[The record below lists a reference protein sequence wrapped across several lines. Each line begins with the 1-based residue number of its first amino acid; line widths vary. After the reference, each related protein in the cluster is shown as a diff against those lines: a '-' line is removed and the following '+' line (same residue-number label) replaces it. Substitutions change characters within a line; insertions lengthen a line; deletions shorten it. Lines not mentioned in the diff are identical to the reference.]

1 MSAKLLTILQ
11 VERRG
16 EESFEFDVSK
26 LTWSDTPTW
35 KINAS
40 VCRLLFLT
48 VDCTCMQR
56 QMAQADS
63 LCLLIN
69 VYYPYLSV

>member
-16 EESFEFDVSK
+16 EERFEFDVSK
-26 LTWSDTPTW
+26 LTVNIGSDTPTW

-48 VDCTCMQR
+48 VDCTCM
-56 QMAQADS
+56 
-63 LCLLIN
+63 
-69 VYYPYLSV
+69 

>member
-26 LTWSDTPTW
+26 LSLHGY
-35 KINAS
+35 KK
-40 VCRLLFLT
+40 RH
-48 VDCTCMQR
+48 
-56 QMAQADS
+56 ADMEDK
-63 LCLLIN
+63 C
-69 VYYPYLSV
+69 

>member
-1 MSAKLLTILQ
+1 MSAKLLMILQ

-26 LTWSDTPTW
+26 LTWILRSDTPTW

-48 VDCTCMQR
+48 VDCYVHVT
-56 QMAQADS
+56 ADGTG
-63 LCLLIN
+63 LQLVFTN
-69 VYYPYLSV
+69 